1 MSDLHEWLAA
11 ARLGGYESLVR
22 EYAGELDDIA
32 ELTPGDVAEI
42 TEQIEEKV
50 KKRKFAEA
58 FEHAVE
64 HSRRGASADVHAP
77 AQGILPCLSGFVIS
91 SAIVLRSS

>member
-11 ARLGGYESLVR
+11 ARLDAYETLVR
-22 EYAGELDDIA
+22 EYAADLDDIA
-32 ELTPGDVAEI
+32 ELTPGDVDEI
-42 TEQIEEKV
+42 TDQIKEKV

-64 HSRRGASADVHAP
+64 HSRRGAPMSALLLKASCPPV
-77 AQGILPCLSGFVIS
+77 S
-91 SAIVLRSS
+91 

>member
-11 ARLGGYESLVR
+11 ARLGAYETLVR
-22 EYAGELDDIA
+22 EYAGDLDDIA
-32 ELTPGDVAEI
+32 ELTPGDVDEI
-42 TEQIEEKV
+42 TDQIKEKV

-64 HSRRGASADVHAP
+64 HSRRGAPMSALLLKASCP
-77 AQGILPCLSGFVIS
+77 AS
-91 SAIVLRSS
+91 